1 VGFAKSTPVLVGQL
15 QQMQLFLAEVTQR
28 ISTLWVTTVATID
41 FGLVPPLH
49 RPQESEAM
57 SLPLCYLRNLH
68 LPLLK
73 PQHPL
78 ISHRVKLALITT

>member
-1 VGFAKSTPVLVGQL
+1 MRLISEEAIL
-15 QQMQLFLAEVTQR
+15 Q
-28 ISTLWVTTVATID
+28 INTLWAITTQLLRNS
-41 FGLVPPLH
+41 GLVPPLH

-57 SLPLCYLRNLH
+57 SLPQFYLRNLH